1 MSGHLSDFGEPHQ
14 RGGGFVPSD
23 VSVTAICSGASFGL
37 FVLRELIGVGNT
49 ASVYRAHDTRLLRD
63 VALKVLNTDALAGAD
78 GLARFLHEARMAA
91 AIRHPNVV
99 SMFDVGA
106 HDGKPYIVME
116 LLTGEDLD
124 VRLNTARV
132 LREPLLLD
140 MAVQLASGLG
150 AVHDAGVV
158 HRDVRPGNVF
168 LARGPDG
175 STQPKL
181 IDFGGSK
188 QTRDNGR
195 LTTNGRRRWAAMPLY
210 TAPEVL
216 LEGEATFL
224 SDQYSLG
231 VLLYECA
238 TGVHPFRADTLRESV
253 ELITAGQAR
262 RIADQPLQPSRRL
275 AAVIERAMHFDPA
288 QRFADM
294 RELGRSL
301 ASVKKGRWPWSASP
315 DPVVVRAAAPAAA
328 RPVVFDAQAPTGR
341 GLGWAIGAV
350 VITCSIGAPVWAWWS
365 VRRPRTPAAM
375 SVTAPLVPSD
385 PPPVAAPAPL
395 CAATRAPESAP
406 SPAPAVNP
414 APAALTAGGTS
425 ATPPAPSAAPSA
437 QNLAAQVPAQATLP
451 VATAVLPPAAVR
463 SAEAAPPTLV
473 AAAPHAAEPA
483 APPPAVELAEGG
495 AVGAGPPGAEAA
507 LPADVAA
514 APAADGVDTSFAPAA
529 DAGTDTSE
537 PSDVPLP
544 KVAAPASGPER
555 GTNGA
560 LIFD

>member
-1 MSGHLSDFGEPHQ
+1 MSGQLSDVGQPPQ
-14 RGGGFVPSD
+14 RGGTFRPSD
-23 VSVTAICSGASFGL
+23 VSQMAICSGASFGIY
-37 FVLRELIGVGNT
+37 VLRELIGVGNT
-49 ASVYRAHDTRLLRD
+49 SSVYRAHDTRLLRQ
-63 VALKVLNTDALAGAD
+63 VALKVLNTEVLAGAD

-124 VRLNTARV
+124 ARLNAVRV
-132 LREPLLLD
+132 LREPALID

-175 STQPKL
+175 SIEPKL
-181 IDFGGSK
+181 LDFGGSK

-238 TGVHPFRADTLRESV
+238 TGVHPFRADTVRDSV
-253 ELITAGQAR
+253 ELISAGQAR
-262 RIADQPLQPSRRL
+262 RIAEQPLQPSRRL
-275 AAVIERAMHFDPA
+275 AAIIERAMHFDPA
-288 QRFADM
+288 ERFADM
-294 RELGRSL
+294 RELASAL
-301 ASVKKGRWPWSASP
+301 ASVRERRALWPWRSSPEPAIARTAASAMGTK
-315 DPVVVRAAAPAAA
+315 A
-328 RPVVFDAQAPTGR
+328 RQAPLKAPEGSGR
-341 GLGWAIGAV
+341 GLSRAIGAT
-350 VITCSIGAPVWAWWS
+350 VIACSIGAPVWAWWS
-365 VRRPRTPAAM
+365 VRRPRAPAAI
-375 SVTAPLVPSD
+375 SVTAPLVSG
-385 PPPVAAPAPL
+385 AAPAPG
-395 CAATRAPESAP
+395 AAPPESGCAPLAPAPAGGQNSAPAVATAAPDPSSDHAPPAMADSLAPPTSDPSVPVQIAPSAESAAAPAPGPAAP
-406 SPAPAVNP
+406 SPV
-414 APAALTAGGTS
+414 
-425 ATPPAPSAAPSA
+425 A
-437 QNLAAQVPAQATLP
+437 QF
-451 VATAVLPPAAVR
+451 
-463 SAEAAPPTLV
+463 AESGAIGDDGQG
-473 AAAPHAAEPA
+473 EPA
-483 APPPAVELAEGG
+483 APSEQVAPPPEGEGVDPGLAPSD
-495 AVGAGPPGAEAA
+495 AGVVDPQDILDVT
-507 LPADVAA
+507 LPRLA
-514 APAADGVDTSFAPAA
+514 APTI
-529 DAGTDTSE
+529 
-537 PSDVPLP
+537 
-544 KVAAPASGPER
+544 GPER

>member
-1 MSGHLSDFGEPHQ
+1 MSGHLSDFGQPQQH
-14 RGGGFVPSD
+14 GGTFRPSD
-23 VSVTAICSGASFGL
+23 VSQMALCSGASFGIY
-37 FVLRELIGVGNT
+37 VLRELIGLGNT
-49 ASVYRAHDTRLLRD
+49 ASVYRAHDTRLLRE
-63 VALKVLNTDALAGAD
+63 VAIKVLNTEVLAGAD

-116 LLTGEDLD
+116 LLTGDDLD
-124 VRLNTARV
+124 GRLNAVRV
-132 LREPLLLD
+132 LREPALLD
-140 MAVQLASGLG
+140 MALQLASGLG

-181 IDFGGSK
+181 LDFGGSK

-216 LEGEATFL
+216 LKGEATFL

-238 TGVHPFRADTLRESV
+238 TGVHPFRADTVRDSV

-275 AAVIERAMHFDPA
+275 AAIIERAMHFDPA
-288 QRFADM
+288 ERFADM
-294 RELGRSL
+294 RELASAL
-301 ASVKKGRWPWSASP
+301 AGARERRALWPWRSSP
-315 DPVVVRAAAPAAA
+315 APAIARVVPAA
-328 RPVVFDAQAPTGR
+328 NIPARQAPLDPPDHSGR
-341 GLGWAIGAV
+341 RLSWAIGAT
-350 VITCSIGAPVWAWWS
+350 VIACSIGAPVWAWWS
-365 VRRPRTPAAM
+365 VRRPRAPVAV
-375 SVTAPLVPSD
+375 SVTAPLVSSAAPA
-385 PPPVAAPAPL
+385 PVAAPPEVVCVTPTVIPGVIPALAPAGGQSPPPA
-395 CAATRAPESAP
+395 AATAAPDPRAAQLAP
-406 SPAPAVNP
+406 PPGQPVPLA
-414 APAALTAGGTS
+414 
-425 ATPPAPSAAPSA
+425 PPAPSSMVQPAPPEFVALASTEPGAPQPAALAESAAVGGDGQGEAAASSELLAPAPEGEGEDPGVALPPDAGAVDPSEPLDMTLPKLAAP
-437 QNLAAQVPAQATLP
+437 VI
-451 VATAVLPPAAVR
+451 
-463 SAEAAPPTLV
+463 
-473 AAAPHAAEPA
+473 
-483 APPPAVELAEGG
+483 
-495 AVGAGPPGAEAA
+495 
-507 LPADVAA
+507 
-514 APAADGVDTSFAPAA
+514 
-529 DAGTDTSE
+529 
-537 PSDVPLP
+537 
-544 KVAAPASGPER
+544 GPER